1 MGLVQGTRLGPYE
14 ITGQIGVG
22 GMGEVYRATD
32 SNLKR
37 SVAIKVLPDA
47 FACDVERLAR
57 FQREAE
63 VLASL
68 NHTNIAAIYGLER
81 ADGTTALVMELVE
94 GPTLA
99 DRIAVARIAV
109 DEALP
114 IARQI
119 AEALE
124 AAHEH
129 GIVHRDLKPANIK
142 LRGDGTVK
150 VLDFGLAKALEPA
163 GATSVGVALSPT
175 ITSPALMTG
184 AGMLLGT
191 AAYMSPEQARG
202 KPVDKRADLWA
213 FGCVLYEML
222 SGRQA
227 FEGDEV
233 TDVLARVIE
242 REPDLTALPANTP
255 AAIRRLL
262 RRCLEKDRKRRL
274 ADAADARLEIDDAL
288 MSPPRD
294 GQPDAP
300 PAPPARRAW
309 IERLAW
315 SLVGLAL
322 VATIAW
328 LLWRPLVSTG
338 PTRMTIAVPP
348 ALALQ
353 GGGGDRLVAISPDG
367 RTVAFVGT
375 SAGSTQ
381 IYLRRADQFDAVP
394 IRGTEGGVDPFFS
407 PDGQWLGYIGGAL
420 PGGGTIPV
428 AQGKLKKVPIGGGP
442 PTTLSDAT
450 NRGGSWGPDGT
461 IVFAASP
468 TGGLYRVSAVGGAA
482 EPLTKL
488 EPTERSHRWPSFLP
502 GGRAILFSIQPNGAS
517 FDDALIAVRSL
528 DTGEQRVVGQSGASP
543 VYLPTGHIVFGRA
556 GTVLAMPFDLRRL
569 EVTGPPVPLL
579 EGVAM
584 NTATGAGQYAIAAGS
599 LVYVPGAGSETRRE
613 LLWVDRKGVARPVD
627 AEKRPYADVA
637 LSPDGQRIAI
647 AVTGQNTD
655 LWVYEIA
662 LGALRRL
669 TFSPDLDTSPI
680 WTPDGRHV
688 TFNGIRTTRSMEI
701 FQMSFD
707 GSGSEERLIDAG
719 ALNTQARS
727 WHPSAKWLAYD
738 LAGDVYVLPMDDR
751 KPKPFL
757 ATPFVEA
764 FPAFSPDGRWVAY
777 QSNESG
783 RFEVYVQPFPGPGGK
798 WQVSTVGGVRPRWS
812 PKGRELFFRSG
823 GRMMAAPI
831 EPGLTFTSGTAQVLF
846 EGQFAPT
853 YDVTADGRFLMVR
866 DEQQADPMQLRFVL
880 NWFEELKRA
889 APPN

>member
-47 FACDVERLAR
+47 FASDVERLAR

-81 ADGTTALVMELVE
+81 AGGTTALVMELVE

-114 IARQI
+114 MARQI

-163 GATSVGVALSPT
+163 GATSVGVALSST

-222 SGRQA
+222 CGRQA
-227 FEGDEV
+227 FAGDEV

-288 MSPPRD
+288 TSPPRN
-294 GQPDAP
+294 GQRDAP
-300 PAPPARRAW
+300 LAPPSRRAW

-315 SLVGLAL
+315 SLVALGL

-328 LLWRPLVSTG
+328 LLWRPLVSIG

-353 GGGGDRLVAISPDG
+353 GGGGDRLLAISPDG

-375 SAGSTQ
+375 SAGNTQ
-381 IYLRRADQFDAVP
+381 IYLRRADHFDPVP
-394 IRGTEGGVDPFFS
+394 VRGTEGGVDPFFS
-407 PDGQWLGYIGGAL
+407 PDGQWLGFMGGAL

-442 PTTLSDAT
+442 PTTLCDAT

-461 IVFAASP
+461 IVFAAIP
-468 TGGLYRVSAVGGAA
+468 TGGLYRVSAAGGAA

-502 GGRAILFSIQPNGAS
+502 GGTAVLFSIQPNGAS

-528 DTGEQRVVGQSGASP
+528 DTGEQRVVASGWSEP
-543 VYLPTGHIVFGRA
+543 RLPADWAHRVRT
-556 GTVLAMPFDLRRL
+556 RRC
-569 EVTGPPVPLL
+569 
-579 EGVAM
+579 
-584 NTATGAGQYAIAAGS
+584 GAGDAVRPASARGDGTARTAARRCGHEHGHWCRSVCDRRKLTRVRPWSGIRDPTRAS
-599 LVYVPGAGSETRRE
+599 LGGSEGGSPSRR
-613 LLWVDRKGVARPVD
+613 R
-627 AEKRPYADVA
+627 
-637 LSPDGQRIAI
+637 GQA
-647 AVTGQNTD
+647 AVC
-655 LWVYEIA
+655 
-662 LGALRRL
+662 
-669 TFSPDLDTSPI
+669 
-680 WTPDGRHV
+680 
-688 TFNGIRTTRSMEI
+688 
-701 FQMSFD
+701 
-707 GSGSEERLIDAG
+707 
-719 ALNTQARS
+719 
-727 WHPSAKWLAYD
+727 
-738 LAGDVYVLPMDDR
+738 
-751 KPKPFL
+751 
-757 ATPFVEA
+757 
-764 FPAFSPDGRWVAY
+764 
-777 QSNESG
+777 
-783 RFEVYVQPFPGPGGK
+783 
-798 WQVSTVGGVRPRWS
+798 
-812 PKGRELFFRSG
+812 
-823 GRMMAAPI
+823 
-831 EPGLTFTSGTAQVLF
+831 
-846 EGQFAPT
+846 
-853 YDVTADGRFLMVR
+853 
-866 DEQQADPMQLRFVL
+866 
-880 NWFEELKRA
+880 
-889 APPN
+889 